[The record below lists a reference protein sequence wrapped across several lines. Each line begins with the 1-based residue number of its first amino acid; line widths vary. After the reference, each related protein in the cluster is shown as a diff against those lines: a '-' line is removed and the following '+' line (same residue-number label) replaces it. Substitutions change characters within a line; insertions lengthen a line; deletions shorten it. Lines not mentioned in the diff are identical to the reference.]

1 MEMVEVLREG
11 NEQAVRSTAC
21 AWWFGDIAC
30 DHVKKEKK
38 GGAMMT
44 IVEMIKSLAFQLL
57 RSASPEATI
66 EGLDAARIQGLHS
79 KEEWVDLLCA
89 VVRSVG
95 RMRFLLMGMGMGM
108 GMDRKGLGETGGD
121 TGRRLI
127 AEQETASLLLPGGQG
142 QRRRRR

>member
-108 GMDRKGLGETGGD
+108 GMGRLQSHQLW
-121 TGRRLI
+121 RRLW
-127 AEQETASLLLPGGQG
+127 LLWSKVSPHFP
-142 QRRRRR
+142 RPFPSS